1 MEGSN
6 NIINYGDS
14 VSPHLLQQQ
23 QTLPRCGTSPG
34 FLFRPIP
41 EPTVIAGEM
50 TSQGAS
56 GTRMRFNSGGTVAVA
71 SPKPPKLFTC
81 YRSNQ
86 EAWSSNGSRH
96 SSRPGSSASSRPPS
110 QCAGA
115 TPASVNTTTLYSKST
130 NSSLSD
136 VSVARNFQNLSVST
150 RRAAFKTQK
159 WSHSFDQGG
168 ATQPGVTLTC
178 SNSTSAA
185 YPTSGSS
192 PGKRRQSSLQ
202 QKSLDLDSGYG
213 GNSSFDLKSQSSW
226 GNYGGVSSALND
238 PNHLSVCSPISDA
251 QLELQQLIKQES
263 KEKKC
268 LRLAPTS
275 SQEDEEEDED
285 GEGEEEEEGD
295 EEDEKEDLLRC
306 NSLPS
311 FPESFNVG
319 NAAVASSSAAADAVT
334 VVPPVVVDDENLDEE
349 IKMIVAQGTGR
360 QLDQTY
366 VDEDVLSFLNKHY
379 AEIKAEDIKRP
390 EPQKHP
396 GSGNYSKSRLVRSK
410 TLPERLADEGRSHDA
425 DGVDVKVEVA
435 GKKCPFCTFFVRRSL
450 E

>member
-1 MEGSN
+1 
-6 NIINYGDS
+6 
-14 VSPHLLQQQ
+14 
-23 QTLPRCGTSPG
+23 
-34 FLFRPIP
+34 
-41 EPTVIAGEM
+41 
-50 TSQGAS
+50 
-56 GTRMRFNSGGTVAVA
+56 MRFNSGGAAVAVA

-110 QCAGA
+110 QCAGVAPA
-115 TPASVNTTTLYSKST
+115 TVNTNTLYSKST

-136 VSVARNFQNLSVST
+136 VSVARNFQDLSVST

-185 YPTSGSS
+185 YPTGSS

-226 GNYGGVSSALND
+226 GNYAASSALND

-251 QLELQQLIKQES
+251 QLELRQLIKQES

-268 LRLAPTS
+268 FRLAPTS
-275 SQEDEEEDED
+275 SEEVEGED
-285 GEGEEEEEGD
+285 GEEEEEEE
-295 EEDEKEDLLRC
+295 EEDEEEEEEEAEKGGA
-306 NSLPS
+306 
-311 FPESFNVG
+311 ESC
-319 NAAVASSSAAADAVT
+319 
-334 VVPPVVVDDENLDEE
+334 
-349 IKMIVAQGTGR
+349 GT
-360 QLDQTY
+360 
-366 VDEDVLSFLNKHY
+366 
-379 AEIKAEDIKRP
+379 
-390 EPQKHP
+390 
-396 GSGNYSKSRLVRSK
+396 
-410 TLPERLADEGRSHDA
+410 
-425 DGVDVKVEVA
+425 
-435 GKKCPFCTFFVRRSL
+435 
-450 E
+450 